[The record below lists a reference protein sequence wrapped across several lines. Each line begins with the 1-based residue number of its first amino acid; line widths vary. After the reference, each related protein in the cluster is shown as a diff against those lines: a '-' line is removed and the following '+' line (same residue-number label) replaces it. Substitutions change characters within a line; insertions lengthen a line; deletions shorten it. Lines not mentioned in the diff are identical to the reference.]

1 MKAQEELLRQQKVQA
16 EKERKIQAEEKKR
29 LGSVVFVCSVIQHD
43 HVCSEKAEEEMMER
57 MRKQHMAEQE
67 KQQAEMDRQKM
78 REQERRKREAV
89 SVCVCLPECLHPQ
102 NTIQNI
108 EYFMCQKLE

>member
-29 LGSVVFVCSVIQHD
+29 LGSVSYSFCSD
-43 HVCSEKAEEEMMER
+43 HIMVYYSEKAEEEMMER

-67 KQQAEMDRQKM
+67 KQQAEIDRQKM

-89 SVCVCLPECLHPQ
+89 CPS
-102 NTIQNI
+102 
-108 EYFMCQKLE
+108 